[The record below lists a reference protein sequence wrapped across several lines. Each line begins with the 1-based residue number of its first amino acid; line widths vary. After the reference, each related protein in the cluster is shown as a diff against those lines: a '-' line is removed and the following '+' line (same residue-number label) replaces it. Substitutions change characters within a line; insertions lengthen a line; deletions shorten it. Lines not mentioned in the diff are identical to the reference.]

1 MSVSVSASL
10 CAVTHCVVMKMK
22 HPGTVSVVGLK
33 VLLSH
38 PCRCMPVRFSVTRE
52 MCRLNFC
59 NETLQ
64 IKNGMSLKF
73 TCV

>member
-1 MSVSVSASL
+1 MRCHSL
-10 CAVTHCVVMKMK
+10 CGYEDETLN
-22 HPGTVSVVGLK
+22 PGTVSVVGLK

-64 IKNGMSLKF
+64 IKNGKSLKF